1 MREKGVVLLLDQP
14 PDGVERLF
22 VQQPPVQ
29 KVRPSL

>member
-1 MREKGVVLLLDQP
+1 MREKGVVLLLDQ